1 MASECPLLLG
11 LNRDEWT
18 LNLLRA
24 TIQELSRENYR
35 IELGRPGETRPILMR
50 RLDNLLDRLRP
61 DTVNMLTER
70 HRQRNW
76 RQEDVVRNRPA
87 RRPRA
92 AARVQPRIR
101 LNLRE
106 REPPLPAETR
116 VPNNL
121 MQNPRAQSDLAVAL
135 QVVSTRLIG
144 ETIDELRRRI
154 LELEVA
160 NNGLATQV
168 SEFAEAE
175 ANRGIEA
182 EQLRGRILE
191 LEAANNGLTGRISEL
206 EAANNGST
214 TQISESAEVETRR
227 EVEANRLVGRNSQLE
242 MANRGLTAN
251 LHELERAATAQ
262 AIEKLILEDRTEHLE
277 ATLAARNRQTL
288 SSRVSMLEAAM
299 ISMQEENMRF
309 DEGTVGISESAVREL
324 VEINGEKN
332 NRWASSRNIL
342 RGNESDHRKVQL
354 LDEVVQGWDR
364 SIIMRNNQRQTGRQ

>member
-1 MASECPLLLG
+1 
-11 LNRDEWT
+11 
-18 LNLLRA
+18 
-24 TIQELSRENYR
+24 
-35 IELGRPGETRPILMR
+35 MR
-50 RLDNLLDRLRP
+50 RLDNLLDRFRP

-87 RRPRA
+87 RRSRA

-121 MQNPRAQSDLAVAL
+121 MQNPRPQSELAVAL
-135 QVVSTRLIG
+135 QAVSTRLIG
-144 ETIDELRRRI
+144 EMIDELKRRI
-154 LELEVA
+154 LELEAA

-168 SEFAEAE
+168 SEFEEAE
-175 ANRGIEA
+175 ARRGIEA
-182 EQLRGRILE
+182 EQLRRHILE
-191 LEAANNGLTGRISEL
+191 LEAVNDRLTAQSAEAQTRREIEADRLMGRISEL
-206 EAANNGST
+206 EAANNGLT
-214 TQISESAEVETRR
+214 TQISEPAEVETRR

-288 SSRVSMLEAAM
+288 SSRVSMLDAAI

-309 DEGTVGISESAVREL
+309 DEGTVRISESAVREL
-324 VEINGEKN
+324 VESNGEKN